1 MRSYGPLMSIRK
13 LFGVL
18 IALAMLFAPSAVA
31 AEQMATM
38 PGHDMQ
44 MMEMGHCDAP
54 PSKTADHDKNA
65 GKSCCISMCMAVAVT
80 HDAPVTDVAVEH
92 AATYF
97 AVPQFWH
104 GYLGEIAT
112 PPPRTA

>member
-1 MRSYGPLMSIRK
+1 K

-18 IALAMLFAPSAVA
+18 IALAVLFAPSAVA
-31 AEQMATM
+31 AEHMATM

-54 PSKTADHDKNA
+54 PSKSADHDKNA

-80 HDAPVTDVAVEH
+80 PDVPVTNVATVH

-97 AVPQFWH
+97 AVPTSWH
-104 GYLGEIAT
+104 GYIVEIAT